1 MKRITSLAL
10 FAFSS
15 IIGGALASAQ
25 THGVEATM
33 PFDFTVGGKLLP
45 PGTYKI
51 LSVTDGVVEIQNQD
65 KTVAILSQSSPDSS
79 VSENGGQ
86 LVFDK
91 FGDQY
96 FLREVLGGPYA
107 LNVDLPSSKS
117 ERNVRT
123 REVAVNNQT
132 HASVVEP
139 TQVFVATTQSN

>member
-15 IIGGALASAQ
+15 ILGGTVASAQ
-25 THGVEATM
+25 THGVNATM

-51 LSVTDGVVEIQNQD
+51 LAVNDDVVEIQNQD

-79 VSENGGQ
+79 VSENGGK

-91 FGDQY
+91 LGDQY

-107 LNVDLPSSKS
+107 LNVNLPSSKS

-123 REVAVNNQT
+123 REVTVNNQT

>member
-15 IIGGALASAQ
+15 ILGGAVASAQ

-51 LSVTDGVVEIQNQD
+51 LAATDDVVEIQNHD

-79 VSENGGQ
+79 VSDNGGK

-96 FLREVLGGPYA
+96 FLREVLGGAYA

-123 REVAVNNQT
+123 REVTVNNQT
-132 HASVVEP
+132 HASAVEP
-139 TQVFVATTQSN
+139 TQVFVPTTQSN